1 MPLFQ
6 SANVILMVQLHA
18 MRMVIAFARRDSQAA
33 NVMNA
38 NPTSLVTTVIN
49 ANQLISIIHCVK
61 VCLSNCFLKSRSC
74 FSISECVCNPNGS
87 TTLECGKDNG
97 VCSCKERFVGIKCN
111 DCIPNV
117 VGDKCDTCQPG
128 FFGYPSCQEGL
139 SKLIRYTNSLKK
151 VKVILPFQS
160 VNVILMVQQ
169 LWNVSMVIVPAKRE
183 SEA

>member
-1 MPLFQ
+1 MK
-6 SANVILMVQLHA
+6 N
-18 MRMVIAFARRDSQAA
+18 
-33 NVMNA
+33 
-38 NPTSLVTTVIN
+38 
-49 ANQLISIIHCVK
+49 
-61 VCLSNCFLKSRSC
+61 RSC

-139 SKLIRYTNSLKK
+139 SKLIMQVFFLSQSYPPISECQCNPDGSTTLECFNGDCSCKERVRGLKCDECIPNYFNYPLCQGT
-151 VKVILPFQS
+151 V
-160 VNVILMVQQ
+160 
-169 LWNVSMVIVPAKRE
+169 
-183 SEA
+183 